1 MAARVGTVLSD
12 EHILKE
18 CAHYQP
24 IPMKLAAKILDGD
37 SVSAK
42 QSPFSSKPLKYV
54 AQLSRPAHFDS
65 YAHSIARNLGNDP
78 EFRGKLHTAY
88 TADIAQHH
96 HENENENENERPDI
110 EMDVADPHLAMMYM
124 ARLFDL
130 FEANDIPVPPAAND
144 APGEIENVAP
154 PEQPDLPNN
163 IDFGGGYD
171 FGADPEPEEDDDIEE
186 VPPLE
191 DEDEGPPPLE
201 EIPLDEENLNVN
213 DSGPSLQLPGN
224 KKTRVRE
231 TQFLP
236 KTLPKANV
244 SGMKLRSGTQLQ
256 GPSAKKQQ
264 GLGPN
269 NAQFPTSVFDAR
281 DPFDNPVRISDIETQ
296 KTRKAHFNLEQQ
308 RLASAKQHKTT
319 VFDAPDPYNTP
330 VRISDIETQKIRKAL
345 FNLEQQRLAS
355 AKRHSGYGAGTSAPN
370 DPSHSGYFL

>member
-12 EHILKE
+12 EHVLKH

-24 IPMKLAAKILDGD
+24 IPMKLAAKILDGN
-37 SVSAK
+37 SISAK
-42 QSPFSSKPLKYV
+42 TSPFSSKPLKYV

-96 HENENENENERPDI
+96 HDQVRPDI
-110 EMDVADPHLAMMYM
+110 EMDEADPHLAMMYM
-124 ARLFDL
+124 NRLFDL
-130 FEANDIPVPPAAND
+130 FEANDIPVPPPPA
-144 APGEIENVAP
+144 APGENVAP
-154 PEQPDLPNN
+154 PAQPDLPNN

-171 FGADPEPEEDDDIEE
+171 FGADPEPEEEEE

-201 EIPLDEENLNVN
+201 EIPPGEENEAN

-224 KKTRVRE
+224 KKMRVRE

-236 KTLPKANV
+236 KPLPKANV

-256 GPSAKKQQ
+256 GPFAKRQT

-281 DPFDNPVRISDIETQ
+281 DPFDNPVRT
-296 KTRKAHFNLEQQ
+296 
-308 RLASAKQHKTT
+308 
-319 VFDAPDPYNTP
+319 
-330 VRISDIETQKIRKAL
+330 SDIETQKIRKAL

-355 AKRHSGYGAGTSAPN
+355 AKRHSGYGAGTSA
-370 DPSHSGYFL
+370 SHGAYFL

>member
-18 CAHYQP
+18 CAHYRP

-42 QSPFSSKPLKYV
+42 TSPFSSKPLKYV

-78 EFRGKLHTAY
+78 EFRSRLHTAY

-96 HENENENENERPDI
+96 HENENENENVPGPDI
-110 EMDVADPHLAMMYM
+110 EMDGADPHLAMMYL

-130 FEANDIPVPPAAND
+130 FEANEIPVPPAAND
-144 APGEIENVAP
+144 APGENENVAP

-201 EIPLDEENLNVN
+201 EIPLEEENAPN
-213 DSGPSLQLPGN
+213 DSGPTLQLPGN
-224 KKTRVRE
+224 KKMRVRE

-256 GPSAKKQQ
+256 GTFAKKQQ

-269 NAQFPTSVFDAR
+269 NAQFPTSVFDTR
-281 DPFDNPVRISDIETQ
+281 DPFDN
-296 KTRKAHFNLEQQ
+296 
-308 RLASAKQHKTT
+308 
-319 VFDAPDPYNTP
+319 P

-355 AKRHSGYGAGTSAPN
+355 AKRHSGYGAGTSA
-370 DPSHSGYFL
+370 SHGGYFL